1 MNSLF
6 AIPSSDPAL
15 LAKARQTAQ
24 AFAAPLRTE
33 GVVGIVFLG
42 AVARG
47 YFDPA
52 ADIDIAIFKRR
63 GADLPLKDKFYS
75 VDGFEVQ
82 VWLSDYEDE
91 LTSDWDMA
99 RRWTYANAQIDY
111 DPQGAAARLI
121 AEKVP
126 LRAEERKWLV
136 MSGLTLSEWY
146 VNRLTQLW
154 VERGSLTSAHHMV
167 DQGLLYFYDLLF
179 GLNHALVADMKW
191 RLYCV
196 SRLELLPERF
206 AERIQEV
213 MLLRAFTVE
222 ELHRRRQ
229 AFMGL
234 WEEMKPAAEA
244 AAGMSFA
251 EMLKVV

>member
-1 MNSLF
+1 MTSLF

-24 AFAAPLRTE
+24 TFADPLRME

-42 AVARG
+42 AV
-47 YFDPA
+47 
-52 ADIDIAIFKRR
+52 
-63 GADLPLKDKFYS
+63 
-75 VDGFEVQ
+75 
-82 VWLSDYEDE
+82 
-91 LTSDWDMA
+91 
-99 RRWTYANAQIDY
+99 
-111 DPQGAAARLI
+111 ARLI

-146 VNRLTQLW
+146 INRLTQLW
-154 VERGSLTSAHHMV
+154 VERGSLISAHHMV

-179 GLNHALVADMKW
+179 GLNDTLVADMKW
-191 RLYCV
+191 RLYCAAQ
-196 SRLELLPERF
+196 LERLPERF

-213 MLLRAFTVE
+213 MLLRAFTVD
-222 ELHRRRQ
+222 ELHRRRG
-229 AFMGL
+229 AFLGL

-251 EMLKVV
+251 EMLEVV